1 MGSLPS
7 KFPSAGIRFLMR
19 RTFFPIRR
27 FSESRTFARMLLR
40 RYARCETTSLNCTH
54 IVECG

>member
-7 KFPSAGIRFLMR
+7 KFPSDGIRFFMR

-27 FSESRTFARMLLR
+27 FSESRTFACMLLR
-40 RYARCETTSLNCTH
+40 RYARYETTSLSCTH
-54 IVECG
+54 IEECG